1 MLRTIPAVKMAMT
14 PFPQTIQL
22 EAPVAEAW
30 RMMTELGVR
39 HLPVADGSRLVGVVS
54 GRDLGLAMDSRLGTP
69 EARGVLVS
77 DVCERHAALLGDV
90 GELAVARVAPQPVRP
105 GLVDEVEIRASVAI
119 DIR

>member
-77 DVCERHAALLGDV
+77 DVCERHAFVVDL
-90 GELAVARVAPQPVRP
+90 ETPVD
-105 GLVDEVEIRASVAI
+105 L
-119 DIR
+119 